1 MPNELGKMKSY
12 LSIILKRITDL
23 RWGHIVID
31 IQRGLP
37 VRIREERTFKLDGD
51 EEDLWEK

>member
-1 MPNELGKMKSY
+1 MPKEVEKMQSY
-12 LSIILKRITDL
+12 LNIILKRIREL

-31 IQRGLP
+31 IQRGIP
-37 VRIREERTFKLDGD
+37 VRIREERTFKRDGD